1 MTDYPEPGTP
11 YFTIT
16 LQNTTTRKEYVFYVF
31 QEEKYTTDHFLP
43 PGSYQV
49 LGFSLKPFQDYE
61 FLGYFAVYGPAPQHV
76 TFVTTQPV
84 TKYAYFNP
92 RLFNYLIV
100 TSQGPGAQPSMVTI
114 RRKQK

>member
-1 MTDYPEPGTP
+1 MTDSLDPNTR
-11 YFTIT
+11 YFTLT
-16 LQNTTTRKEYVFYVF
+16 LQNTTTRKEYIFYVYH
-31 QEEKYTTDHFLP
+31 EEKYNTEFRLP

-49 LGFSLKPFQDYE
+49 LGFSLTPFQEYE
-61 FLGYFAVYGPAPQHV
+61 FLGYFAVYGPKPQHV

-84 TKYAYFNP
+84 TKYAFFNP

-100 TSQGPGAQPSMVTI
+100 TSQGPAAENSMVTI